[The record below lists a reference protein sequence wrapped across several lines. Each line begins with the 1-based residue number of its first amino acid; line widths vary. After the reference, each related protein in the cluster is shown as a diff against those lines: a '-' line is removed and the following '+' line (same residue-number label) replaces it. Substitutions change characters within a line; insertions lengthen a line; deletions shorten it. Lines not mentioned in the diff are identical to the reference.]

1 MISRR
6 VGEYQM
12 VGYRNVTTKQEGRP
26 RDPAISRALVR
37 AAERQMEANGFH
49 KLTVDGI
56 VNEVGT
62 TRQTFYR
69 RYKSIA
75 LLALEV
81 LLSRFDVEDD
91 VDSGMLEA
99 DLLELQR
106 NDVAMMTTPLIQKN
120 LPGLFEDIRTDPEV
134 RGLYFDRMIRPR
146 RQNICMVI
154 DRAAERGEV
163 DRSNIDSEYI
173 CDLLFGPLLA
183 RILLPTNLPV
193 DDRLAR
199 ETVATVLRELKVS

>member
-1 MISRR
+1 MTTT
-6 VGEYQM
+6 G
-12 VGYRNVTTKQEGRP
+12 NVVEVSTKMEGRP
-26 RDPAISRALVR
+26 RDASISRALVR
-37 AAERQMEANGFH
+37 AAERRMEADGFG

-69 RYKSIA
+69 RYRSVS

-81 LLSRFDVEDD
+81 LLSRFGGQERIDT
-91 VDSGMLEA
+91 GKLES

-106 NDVAMMTTPLIQKN
+106 NDVAMMNAPLIQKN
-120 LPGLFEDIRTDPEV
+120 LPGLLAEIRTDVDV
-134 RGLYFDRMIRPR
+134 RQLYYEKMIHPR
-146 RQNICMVI
+146 RVNVSLVI
-154 DRAAERGEV
+154 SRARDRGEPA
-163 DRSNIDSEYI
+163 RSDIDSEYI

-183 RILLPTNLPV
+183 RILLPTELPL

-199 ETVATVLRELKVS
+199 QTVATVLREIR